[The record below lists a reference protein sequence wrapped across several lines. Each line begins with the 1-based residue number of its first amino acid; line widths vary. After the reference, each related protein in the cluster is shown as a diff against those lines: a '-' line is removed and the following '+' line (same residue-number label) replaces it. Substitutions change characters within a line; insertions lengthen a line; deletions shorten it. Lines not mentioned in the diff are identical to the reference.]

1 VATKTI
7 LFIVFFSIGL
17 AAIAVSI
24 LADDL
29 NQYYTIK
36 IQLHNTHQT
45 NEKLQRLIDGYG
57 EMIKSIE
64 SDPHI
69 VERLAPVT
77 LGVEP
82 NAAATAFPKATR
94 QELLAAQRALIAAA
108 PPLPPA
114 PVSPNWLVRCCD
126 PKLRKMLF
134 LAGSALI
141 LVSFTCF
148 NIRKE
153 GSEVGDKVVS

>member
-1 VATKTI
+1 MV
-7 LFIVFFSIGL
+7 LFSIGL

-29 NQYYTIK
+29 NQYYTVK
-36 IQLHNTHQT
+36 IQLHKTQLY
-45 NEKLQRLIDGYG
+45 NEKVTKLIDGYG
-57 EMIKSIE
+57 EMIKHIE

-82 NAAATAFPKATR
+82 NQAGTAYPKASR
-94 QELLAAQRALIAAA
+94 EELLAAQKALIAAA
-108 PPLPPA
+108 PPLPPE
-114 PVSPNWLVRCCD
+114 PVLPNWLVRTKD
-126 PKLRKMLF
+126 PFLRKILF
-134 LAGSALI
+134 FAGAALI

-148 NIRKE
+148 NARKE
-153 GSEVGDKVVS
+153 EMKKAAQP